1 MNDFCL
7 VKRKEVNAIIKKY
20 KELAT
25 GNNSEGSGEYIKQ
38 SLLNQLENIECEV
51 NEKLYSNQEIS
62 IGHRGKLKEIKNNI
76 REMKG
81 KINPMKRNTVD
92 DDNIESNNESKE
104 NTLIKNAIDI
114 LPKDIRDSVFN
125 RIKNIIDY
133 EPVIG
138 VMGKTGAGK
147 SSLINAI
154 FKGNVCPVSDVEAC
168 TRETKEIK
176 IEFGHRSLR
185 LIDIP
190 GVGENA
196 NRDNEYEALYKRL
209 LPKMD
214 LILWIIKGD
223 DRAFSADEHFYQRV
237 LKPAGGDK
245 KTLFVLNQI
254 DKIEPFREWDIEHNQ
269 PSLNQLTNIRKKE
282 AYLIERFSFTEHP
295 VISVSANEKYNIS
308 KLVEEMIRALPKE
321 AKSGVVAQV
330 KNDVKTTEIIEEA
343 KGGFEETVNEALD
356 DIIDHYLPK
365 PIASVAK
372 AAKKVVVQAV
382 KKVWGFFF
390 G

>member
-7 VKRKEVNAIIKKY
+7 MKRKEVNTIIKKY

-92 DDNIESNNESKE
+92 DDNIESNNQSKE
-104 NTLIKNAIDI
+104 NKLIKNAIDI
-114 LPKDIRDSVFN
+114 LLKDIRDSVFN

-214 LILWIIKGD
+214 LILWVIKGD

-254 DKIEPFREWDIEHNQ
+254 DKIEPFREWDIAHNQ
-269 PSLNQLTNIRKKE
+269 PSPSQQINIRKKE
-282 AYLIERFSFTEHP
+282 AYLIERFGFTEYP
-295 VISVSANEKYNIS
+295 IISVSANEKYNIS

-372 AAKKVVVQAV
+372 AAKKVAVQAV

>member
-7 VKRKEVNAIIKKY
+7 MKRKEVNAIVKKY
-20 KELAT
+20 NELIT
-25 GNNSEGSGEYIKQ
+25 GNNSEGNGEYIKQ
-38 SLLNQLENIECEV
+38 SLLNRLESIDREV
-51 NEKLYSNQEIS
+51 SEKLYSNQEIS

-76 REMKG
+76 REMKE

-92 DDNIESNNESKE
+92 DDNIESSNESKE
-104 NTLIKNAIDI
+104 NKLIKNAIDI

-209 LPKMD
+209 LSKMD
-214 LILWIIKGD
+214 LILWVIKGD
-223 DRAFSADEHFYQRV
+223 DRAFSADEHFYQQV

-254 DKIEPFREWDIEHNQ
+254 DKIEPFREWDIAHNQ
-269 PSLNQLTNIRKKE
+269 PSPNQQINIRKKE
-282 AYLIERFSFTEHP
+282 AYLIERFGFTEHP
-295 VISVSANEKYNIS
+295 IISVSANEKYNIS

>member
-1 MNDFCL
+1 MNGFCL
-7 VKRKEVNAIIKKY
+7 IQRKELNTIVKKY
-20 KELAT
+20 KALMLSNNNEISYEYAKSSMLDSLA
-25 GNNSEGSGEYIKQ
+25 K
-38 SLLNQLENIECEV
+38 IEKDV
-51 NEKLYSNQEIS
+51 NEKLYHNIDMS
-62 IGHRGKLKEIKNNI
+62 IDNKNKLKEIKNNI
-76 REMKG
+76 QAMKV
-81 KINPMKRNTVD
+81 KMKVIENNTVSD
-92 DDNIESNNESKE
+92 IKMENE
-104 NTLIKNAIDI
+104 NQGGQLIKNAVDI
-114 LPKDIRDSVFN
+114 LPKEIRESVFN

-176 IEFGHRSLR
+176 IEFGHRSIR

-196 NRDNEYEALYKRL
+196 NRDSEYEALYKRL

-214 LILWIIKGD
+214 LILWVIKGD
-223 DRAFSADEHFYQRV
+223 DRAFSADEHFYQQV
-237 LKPAGGDK
+237 LKPVGGDK
-245 KTLFVLNQI
+245 KTVFVLNQI

-282 AYLIERFSFTEHP
+282 AYLIERFGFTEHP

-308 KLVEEMIRALPKE
+308 KLVEAMVRALPKE

-330 KNDVKTTEIIEEA
+330 KNDVKTTKIVEEA
-343 KGGFEETVNEALD
+343 KGGFEETVDEALD

-372 AAKKVVVQAV
+372 AAKKLVVSTV
-382 KKVWGFFF
+382 KKVWNFFF

>member
-7 VKRKEVNAIIKKY
+7 IQRKELNSIVKKY
-20 KELAT
+20 KALMLNNNNEISYEYAKSLMLDSLA
-25 GNNSEGSGEYIKQ
+25 K
-38 SLLNQLENIECEV
+38 IEKDV
-51 NEKLYSNQEIS
+51 NEKLYHNIDMS
-62 IGHRGKLKEIKNNI
+62 IDNRNKLKEIKNNI
-76 REMKG
+76 QAMKV
-81 KINPMKRNTVD
+81 KMKVIENNTVSD
-92 DDNIESNNESKE
+92 IKMENE
-104 NTLIKNAIDI
+104 NQGGQLIKNAVDI
-114 LPKDIRDSVFN
+114 LPKEIRESVFN

-176 IEFGHRSLR
+176 IEFGHRAIR

-190 GVGENA
+190 GGGENA
-196 NRDNEYEALYKRL
+196 KRDSEYEALYKRL

-214 LILWIIKGD
+214 LILWVVKGD
-223 DRAFSADEHFYQRV
+223 DRAFSADEHFYQQV

-245 KTLFVLNQI
+245 KTVFVLNQI
-254 DKIEPFREWDIEHNQ
+254 DKIEPFREWDVEHNQ

-282 AYLIERFSFTEHP
+282 AYLIERFGFTEHP
-295 VISVSANEKYNIS
+295 IISVSANEKYNIS
-308 KLVEEMIRALPKE
+308 KLVETMVRALPKE

-330 KNDVKTTEIIEEA
+330 KNEVKTTEIVEEA
-343 KGGFEETVNEALD
+343 KGGFEATVDEALD

-365 PIASVAK
+365 PVASVAK
-372 AAKKVVVQAV
+372 AAKKLVVSAV

>member
-7 VKRKEVNAIIKKY
+7 MKRKEVNAIIKKY

-92 DDNIESNNESKE
+92 DDNIELNNESKE
-104 NTLIKNAIDI
+104 NKLIKNAIDI

-154 FKGNVCPVSDVEAC
+154 FKGNVCPVSDVEPC

-209 LPKMD
+209 LPEMD
-214 LILWIIKGD
+214 LILWVIKGD
-223 DRAFSADEHFYQRV
+223 ERAFSADEHFYQRV

-254 DKIEPFREWDIEHNQ
+254 DKIEPCREWDIAHKQ
-269 PSLNQLTNIRKKE
+269 PSPNQQINIRKKE
-282 AYLIERFSFTEHP
+282 AYLSEQFGFTEHP
-295 VISVSANEKYNIS
+295 IISVSANEKYNIS

-321 AKSGVVAQV
+321 AKSGAVAQV

-356 DIIDHYLPK
+356 DIIEHYLPK
-365 PIASVAK
+365 PIASIAK
-372 AAKKVVVQAV
+372 AAKKVVVQGI

>member
-7 VKRKEVNAIIKKY
+7 IQRKELNTIVKKY
-20 KELAT
+20 KALMLSNNDETSYEYAKSLMLDSLA
-25 GNNSEGSGEYIKQ
+25 K
-38 SLLNQLENIECEV
+38 IEKDV
-51 NEKLYSNQEIS
+51 NEKLYHNIDMS
-62 IGHRGKLKEIKNNI
+62 IDNKNKLKEIKNNI
-76 REMKG
+76 QAIKVKMKV
-81 KINPMKRNTVD
+81 IENNTVSD
-92 DDNIESNNESKE
+92 IKMENENQGSQ
-104 NTLIKNAIDI
+104 LIKNAVDI
-114 LPKDIRDSVFN
+114 LPKEIRESVFN

-176 IEFGHRSLR
+176 IEFGHRAIR

-196 NRDNEYEALYKRL
+196 SRDNEYEALYKRL

-214 LILWIIKGD
+214 LILWVIKGD
-223 DRAFSADEHFYQRV
+223 DRAFSADEHFYQQV

-245 KTLFVLNQI
+245 KTVFVLNQI
-254 DKIEPFREWDIEHNQ
+254 DKIEPFREWDVEHNQ

-282 AYLIERFSFTEHP
+282 AYLIERFGFTEHP
-295 VISVSANEKYNIS
+295 IISVSANEKYNIS
-308 KLVEEMIRALPKE
+308 KLVETMVRALPKE

-330 KNDVKTTEIIEEA
+330 KNEVKTTETVEEA
-343 KGGFEETVNEALD
+343 KGGFEETVDEALD

-365 PIASVAK
+365 PVASVAK
-372 AAKKVVVQAV
+372 AAKKLVVSAV

>member
-7 VKRKEVNAIIKKY
+7 MKRKEVNAIVKKHN
-20 KELAT
+20 ELIT
-25 GNNSEGSGEYIKQ
+25 GKNSEGCGEYIKH
-38 SLLNQLENIECEV
+38 SLLNRLENIEREV

-62 IGHRGKLKEIKNNI
+62 IDSRGKLKEIKNNI
-76 REMKG
+76 REIKDR
-81 KINPMKRNTVD
+81 ISPMKNNTAG
-92 DDNIESNNESKE
+92 DDNVELNNKNKE
-104 NTLIKNAIDI
+104 HDLIKNAIDI

-125 RIKNIIDY
+125 RIKNIIEY

-209 LPKMD
+209 LPKID
-214 LILWIIKGD
+214 LILWVIKGD
-223 DRAFSADEHFYQRV
+223 DRAFSADEHFYQQV

-254 DKIEPFREWDIEHNQ
+254 DKIEPFREWDIAHNQ
-269 PSLNQLTNIRKKE
+269 PSPSQQTNIRKKE
-282 AYLIERFSFTEHP
+282 AYLIERFGFTEHP
-295 VISVSANEKYNIS
+295 IISVSANEKYNIS

-382 KKVWGFFF
+382 KKLWGFVF

>member
-7 VKRKEVNAIIKKY
+7 MKRKEVNAIVKKN
-20 KELAT
+20 KELIFED
-25 GNNSEGSGEYIKQ
+25 NSEGRSEYIKK
-38 SLLNQLENIECEV
+38 SLLNQLENIDREV
-51 NEKLYSNQEIS
+51 NEKLYSNQDIS
-62 IGHRGKLKEIKNNI
+62 IDIKNKLKEIKSNLI
-76 REMKG
+76 IIKR
-81 KINPMKRNTVD
+81 KIEITEKNTVNGVEMD
-92 DDNIESNNESKE
+92 NESQGSK
-104 NTLIKNAIDI
+104 LIKNAVDI
-114 LPKDIRDSVFN
+114 LPKEIRESVFN

-154 FKGNVCPVSDVEAC
+154 FKGDVCPVSDVEAC

-176 IEFGHRSLR
+176 IEFGHRSIR

-214 LILWIIKGD
+214 LILWVVKGD
-223 DRAFSADEHFYQRV
+223 DRAFSADEHFYQQV

-245 KTLFVLNQI
+245 KTVFVLNQI

-282 AYLIERFSFTEHP
+282 AYLIERFGFTEHP

-308 KLVEEMIRALPKE
+308 KLVETMVRALPKE

-330 KNDVKTTEIIEEA
+330 KNDVKTTEIVEEA
-343 KGGFEETVNEALD
+343 KGGFEETVDEALD

-365 PIASVAK
+365 PVASVAK
-372 AAKKVVVQAV
+372 AAKKLVVSAV
-382 KKVWGFFF
+382 KKVWNFFF

>member
-1 MNDFCL
+1 M
-7 VKRKEVNAIIKKY
+7 
-20 KELAT
+20 
-25 GNNSEGSGEYIKQ
+25 
-38 SLLNQLENIECEV
+38 
-51 NEKLYSNQEIS
+51 
-62 IGHRGKLKEIKNNI
+62 KEIKNNI

-92 DDNIESNNESKE
+92 DDNIESNNQSKE
-104 NTLIKNAIDI
+104 NKLIKNAIDI
-114 LPKDIRDSVFN
+114 LLKDIRDSVFN

-214 LILWIIKGD
+214 LILWVIKGD

-254 DKIEPFREWDIEHNQ
+254 DKIEPFREWDIAHNQ
-269 PSLNQLTNIRKKE
+269 PSPSQQINIRKKE
-282 AYLIERFSFTEHP
+282 AYLIERFGFTEYP
-295 VISVSANEKYNIS
+295 IISVSANEKYNIS

-372 AAKKVVVQAV
+372 AAKKVAVQAV

>member
-7 VKRKEVNAIIKKY
+7 MQRKELNTIVKKY
-20 KELAT
+20 KALMLSNNYETSYEYAKSSMLDSLA
-25 GNNSEGSGEYIKQ
+25 K
-38 SLLNQLENIECEV
+38 IEKDV
-51 NEKLYSNQEIS
+51 NEKLYHNIDIS
-62 IGHRGKLKEIKNNI
+62 IDNKNKLKEIKKNI
-76 REMKG
+76 QAMKV
-81 KINPMKRNTVD
+81 KMKVIENSTVSD
-92 DDNIESNNESKE
+92 IKMENE
-104 NTLIKNAIDI
+104 NQGGQLIKNAVDI
-114 LPKDIRDSVFN
+114 LPKEIRESVFN

-154 FKGNVCPVSDVEAC
+154 FKGDVCPVSDVEAC

-176 IEFGHRSLR
+176 IEFGHRSIR

-214 LILWIIKGD
+214 LILWVVKGD
-223 DRAFSADEHFYQRV
+223 DRAFSADEHFYQQV

-245 KTLFVLNQI
+245 KTVFVLNQI

-282 AYLIERFSFTEHP
+282 AYLIERFGFTEHP

-308 KLVEEMIRALPKE
+308 KLVEAMVRALPKE

-330 KNDVKTTEIIEEA
+330 KNDVKTTEIVEEA
-343 KGGFEETVNEALD
+343 KGGFEETVDEALD

-372 AAKKVVVQAV
+372 AAKKLVVSAV
-382 KKVWGFFF
+382 KKVWNFFF

>member
-7 VKRKEVNAIIKKY
+7 MQRKELNTIVKKY
-20 KELAT
+20 KALMLSNNDETSYEYAKSLMLDSLA
-25 GNNSEGSGEYIKQ
+25 K
-38 SLLNQLENIECEV
+38 IEKDV
-51 NEKLYSNQEIS
+51 NEKLYHNIDMS
-62 IGHRGKLKEIKNNI
+62 IDNKNKLKEIKNNI
-76 REMKG
+76 QAMRVKMKVVE
-81 KINPMKRNTVD
+81 NNTVSD
-92 DDNIESNNESKE
+92 IKMKNE
-104 NTLIKNAIDI
+104 NQGGQLIKNAVDI
-114 LPKDIRDSVFN
+114 LPKEIRESVFN

-176 IEFGHRSLR
+176 IEFGHRSIR

-196 NRDNEYEALYKRL
+196 KRDSEYEALYKRL

-214 LILWIIKGD
+214 LILWVVKGD
-223 DRAFSADEHFYQRV
+223 DRAFSADEHFYQQV

-245 KTLFVLNQI
+245 KTVFVLNQI
-254 DKIEPFREWDIEHNQ
+254 DKIEPFREWDVEHNQ

-282 AYLIERFSFTEHP
+282 AYLIERFGFTEHP
-295 VISVSANEKYNIS
+295 IISVSANEKYNIS
-308 KLVEEMIRALPKE
+308 KLVETMVRALPKE

-330 KNDVKTTEIIEEA
+330 KNEVKTTETVEEA
-343 KGGFEETVNEALD
+343 KGGFEETVDEALD

-365 PIASVAK
+365 PVASVAK
-372 AAKKVVVQAV
+372 AAKKLVVSAV

>member
-7 VKRKEVNAIIKKY
+7 MQRKELNTIVKKY
-20 KELAT
+20 KALMLSNNYETSYEYAKSSMLDSLA
-25 GNNSEGSGEYIKQ
+25 K
-38 SLLNQLENIECEV
+38 IEKDV
-51 NEKLYSNQEIS
+51 NEKLYHNIDIS
-62 IGHRGKLKEIKNNI
+62 IDNKNKLKEIKKNI
-76 REMKG
+76 QAMKV
-81 KINPMKRNTVD
+81 KMKVIENSTVSD
-92 DDNIESNNESKE
+92 IKMENE
-104 NTLIKNAIDI
+104 NQGGQLIKNAVDI
-114 LPKDIRDSVFN
+114 LPKEIRESVFN

-176 IEFGHRSLR
+176 IEFGHRSIR

-196 NRDNEYEALYKRL
+196 NRDSEYEALYKRL

-214 LILWIIKGD
+214 LILWVIKGD
-223 DRAFSADEHFYQRV
+223 DRAFSADEHFYQQV
-237 LKPAGGDK
+237 LKPVGGDK
-245 KTLFVLNQI
+245 KTVFVLNQI

-282 AYLIERFSFTEHP
+282 AYLIERFGFTEHP

-308 KLVEEMIRALPKE
+308 KLVETMVRALPKE

-330 KNDVKTTEIIEEA
+330 KNDVKTTKIVEEA
-343 KGGFEETVNEALD
+343 KGGFEETVDEALD

-372 AAKKVVVQAV
+372 AAKKLVVSTV
-382 KKVWGFFF
+382 KKVWNFFF

>member
-7 VKRKEVNAIIKKY
+7 MQRKELNTIVKKY
-20 KELAT
+20 KALMLSNNYETSYEYAKSSMLDSLA
-25 GNNSEGSGEYIKQ
+25 K
-38 SLLNQLENIECEV
+38 IEKDV
-51 NEKLYSNQEIS
+51 NEKLYHNIDMS
-62 IGHRGKLKEIKNNI
+62 IDNKNKLKEIKNNI
-76 REMKG
+76 QAMKV
-81 KINPMKRNTVD
+81 KMKVIENNTVSD
-92 DDNIESNNESKE
+92 IKMENE
-104 NTLIKNAIDI
+104 NQGGQLIKNAVDI
-114 LPKDIRDSVFN
+114 LPKEIRESVFN

-176 IEFGHRSLR
+176 IEFGHRSIR

-196 NRDNEYEALYKRL
+196 NRDSEYEALYKRL

-214 LILWIIKGD
+214 LILWVIKGD
-223 DRAFSADEHFYQRV
+223 DRAFSADEHFYQQV
-237 LKPAGGDK
+237 LKPVGGDK
-245 KTLFVLNQI
+245 KTVFVLNQI

-282 AYLIERFSFTEHP
+282 AYLIERFGFTEHP

-308 KLVEEMIRALPKE
+308 KLVEAMVRALPKE

-330 KNDVKTTEIIEEA
+330 KNDVKTTKIVEEA
-343 KGGFEETVNEALD
+343 KGGFEETVDEALD

-372 AAKKVVVQAV
+372 AAKKLVVSTV
-382 KKVWGFFF
+382 KKVWNFFF